1 VRTRIATLGA
11 VAALVLAA
19 CDGGP
24 AGTAPERSERAPG
37 PAPLG
42 AEASALSRAQGPTS
56 TEPIVIRF
64 RSVEDPDFPPDPAVC
79 AAAPFTANVP
89 LGASLWAE
97 ATRSSDGRVINSSTR
112 RIGTATACARITSAA
127 FPPGLPQQFYA
138 RFEIPDGVIT
148 AVGACTLVSNDV
160 PRPGLV
166 LAGCHLRVIDA
177 PPQFSGGVVTS
188 LSVFN
193 PARLPGF
200 NTGSD
205 WTIQLY
211 GD

>member
-24 AGTAPERSERAPG
+24 AGTPSDPAAAPLG
-37 PAPLG
+37 PAPRG
-42 AEASALSRAQGPTS
+42 AAAVALSRAPTATA
-56 TEPIVIRF
+56 TEPAVFHF

-79 AAAPFTANVP
+79 AAAPFRSNVP

-97 ATRSSDGRVINSSTR
+97 KTDNHDGRVVDNTKR
-112 RIGTATACARITSAA
+112 RIGTATACALITNPT

-138 RFEIPDGVIT
+138 QFDVPAGRVT
-148 AVGACTLVSNDV
+148 ALGACTLVSNDV

-177 PPQFSGGVVTS
+177 PPEYSGGVVTS

-193 PARLPGF
+193 PGRLANF
-200 NTGSD
+200 NTGSE
-205 WTIQLY
+205 WTLQLY
-211 GD
+211 GR